1 MTLREQL
8 EQRRRQWEA
17 FNRWE
22 AEQPPAE
29 RPAADIIADLG
40 VVWSWLPAEVRRRD
54 PDPEKRGIQAM
65 RRALACLRSS
75 S

>member
-1 MTLREQL
+1 MTLKEQL

-17 FNRWE
+17 FHRWE
-22 AEQPPAE
+22 AAQPPVE

-40 VVWSWLPAEVRRRD
+40 AVWNWLPAEVRSAN

-65 RRALACLRSS
+65 RAALQRLRGS
-75 S
+75 

>member
-17 FNRWE
+17 FHRWE
-22 AEQPPAE
+22 AEQAAAE

-40 VVWSWLPAEVRRRD
+40 AVLSWLPPKVRGAD
-54 PDPEKRGIQAM
+54 PDPEKLGIQAM
-65 RRALACLRSS
+65 RRALANLQGPR
-75 S
+75 